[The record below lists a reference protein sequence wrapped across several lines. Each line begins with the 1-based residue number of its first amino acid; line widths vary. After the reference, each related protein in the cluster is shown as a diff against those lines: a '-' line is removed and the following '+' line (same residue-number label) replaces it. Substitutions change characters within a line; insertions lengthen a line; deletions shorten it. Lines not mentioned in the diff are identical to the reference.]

1 MLLNALTILKKLDD
15 DHPAIDA
22 NGDALAENVMM
33 DLVTDEHT
41 LLAVLLHI
49 CTLILPHEPRHDL
62 R

>member
-1 MLLNALTILKKLDD
+1 LNASPSASNALTILKKLDD

-41 LLAVLLHI
+41 LIAVLLLI
-49 CTLILPHEPRHDL
+49 CPLILPH
-62 R
+62 